1 MLGEFLRQRRDAIIG
16 KWFDLIVESYPANA
30 SRFLKREKDR
40 FNNPV
45 GHTFLDNMKGLYD
58 ELLDGAHDESTSV
71 YLDNIIRIRSIQDFS
86 PREAVAFVFELKKVI
101 RGELVS
107 QRAGDEI
114 TCEISELERKIDEI
128 ALLAFQTYVQ
138 CREDLFEIRTRELK
152 RRSDRL
158 LHMVNATDTESVKSE
173 DGVE

>member
-1 MLGEFLRQRRDAIIG
+1 M
-16 KWFDLIVESYPANA
+16 K
-30 SRFLKREKDR
+30 KDVL
-40 FNNPV
+40 F
-45 GHTFLDNMKGLYD
+45 GFI
-58 ELLDGAHDESTSV
+58 LLLVVATAAYGRPQ
-71 YLDNIIRIRSIQDFS
+71 IS